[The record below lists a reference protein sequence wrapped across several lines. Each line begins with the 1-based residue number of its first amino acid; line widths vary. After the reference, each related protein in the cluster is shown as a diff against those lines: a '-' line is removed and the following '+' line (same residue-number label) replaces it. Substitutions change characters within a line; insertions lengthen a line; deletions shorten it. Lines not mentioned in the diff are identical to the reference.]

1 MTELYLKNMVC
12 DRCILVVREE
22 VEKLGLRGADINL
35 GLVKLPV
42 VTEEQQKLLEARL
55 LAHGF
60 EVLDCSKL
68 RLIERVKSEIIRKIH
83 HSEYLQLNVA
93 WSDYLADK
101 FSMEYNSLSF
111 LFSTIEGNTIEQ
123 YIIHQKIE
131 RVKELLFYDEF
142 NLSEISYRLGYSS
155 LQHLSMQFKKITGKT
170 PSKFKA
176 EQNIEKSRKSLD
188 AIL

>member
-22 VEKLGLRGADINL
+22 LERHGIRDYEISL
-35 GLVKLPV
+35 GLVKLPEI
-42 VTEEQQKLLEARL
+42 TEGQRKQLESKLLE
-55 LAHGF
+55 HGF
-60 EVLDCSKL
+60 EVLDSSKL
-68 RLIERVKSEIIRKIH
+68 RLVERVKCEIIQKIH
-83 HSEYLQLNVA
+83 HSEYLELSVA
-93 WSDYLADK
+93 WSDHLADK
-101 FSMEYNSLSF
+101 FLMEYNSLSF
-111 LFSTIEGNTIEQ
+111 LFSSIEGNTIEQ

-131 RVKELLFYDEF
+131 RVKELLFYDEY

-176 EQNIEKSRKSLD
+176 ERNIEKSRKSID
-188 AIL
+188 SIL